1 MSGPHKYAPS
11 RAFNLESQ
19 AEPRRTFFASSAL
32 SVVSAIVPGLGLVG
46 TRWRR
51 FGIALAAIAVAT
63 AVVALAG
70 ATTARGWALAV
81 IANATWLTVLAIVLP
96 VFGLAVIVAVVATH
110 MLTRPRPARTWQRVF
125 GAILVGALAFAVALP
140 SAYGSRA
147 LLDTSQV
154 VRDVFQDSD
163 DPGGASSSTFGNAG
177 DAWANKPRL
186 NVLILG
192 ADTGDDRVGTRTDSV
207 MVASINT
214 KTGDTVLIGL
224 PRQTQ
229 RILFPKDSGLAKIW
243 PTGYH
248 LSGQPDGEQM
258 LNAMYEN
265 VVNHPGAKKVIPPAK
280 DPGAKVLELAVGA
293 SLGLSIDY
301 YVMADLRGFEQ
312 IIDALGGV
320 TVNINKPVP
329 VGGKNPNG
337 SDPGFPPDRWLSPG
351 PDKHLNGVDAL
362 WYARGRYH
370 TDDYDRMRRQ
380 RCVIRALSHQV
391 NLGTVLAN
399 YDSLTQAGRTIVQTD
414 VPSSLLP
421 ALLDLAGRVRQQP
434 LRSLSF
440 HDGKDGFSTANPRW
454 SVVRAQVAQA
464 LNPLAPEAQASAGSS
479 KSSSPS
485 PAKGASKKP
494 EQASAAPAPTDEC
507 AYSPVR

>member
-1 MSGPHKYAPS
+1 MSGSQKYRPS
-11 RAFNLESQ
+11 RAYNSETE
-19 AEPRRTFFASSAL
+19 AEPRRTFGASGAL
-32 SVVSAIVPGLGLVG
+32 AVVSAIVPGLGLAG

-51 FGIALAAIAVAT
+51 FGIGLTVVAVA
-63 AVVALAG
+63 AALIGLAG
-70 ATTARGWALAV
+70 ATVARGWGLSV
-81 IANATWLTVLAIVLP
+81 IASATWLTVLAIAVP
-96 VFGLAVIVAVVATH
+96 VFGLAVIVAVIATH
-110 MLTRPRPARTWQRVF
+110 LLTRPRPVRGWQRVL
-125 GAILVGALAFAVALP
+125 GALLVGVLTFAVALP

-147 LLDTSQV
+147 LLDTAQV

-163 DPGGASSSTFGNAG
+163 DPGGVPGSTFGNAG
-177 DAWANKPRL
+177 DPWANKPRL

-192 ADTGDDRVGTRTDSV
+192 ADTGDDRVGTRTDTV

-224 PRQTQ
+224 PRQTE
-229 RILFPKDSGLAKIW
+229 RIVFPKDSGLAKIW
-243 PTGYH
+243 PTGFH

-258 LNAMYEN
+258 VNAMYEN
-265 VVNHPGAKKVIPPAK
+265 VVSHPGAKKLIPPAK

-293 SLGLSIDY
+293 SLGLDIDY

-320 TVNINKPVP
+320 KVNINKPVP

-337 SDPGFPPDRWLSPG
+337 SDPGFPPDRWLPPG

-391 NLGTVLAN
+391 NPGTVLAN
-399 YDSLTQAGRTIVQTD
+399 YDSLTQAGRTVIQTD

-421 ALLDLAGRVRQQP
+421 ALLDLSGKVRNQP

-440 HDGKDGFSTANPRW
+440 HDGKNGFSTANPRW
-454 SVVRAQVAQA
+454 PLVRQQVANA
-464 LNPLAPEAQASAGSS
+464 LNPPPPEAPKSAGPTHSVPPSSS
-479 KSSSPS
+479 KV
-485 PAKGASKKP
+485 SKKP
-494 EQASAAPAPTDEC
+494 VSASVEPTADEC
-507 AYSPVR
+507 AYSPR